1 MAVNRISNIKI
12 KDRGLFTAIY
22 GNVNEEEYFVDDD
35 LKNYSL
41 SQALYLYLKSEGYSS
56 VVFYDSADNFHSFSQ
71 NDLVTFLKLDV
82 PISSRG
88 KQPDDDWE
96 IAGPLGKES
105 NTENTSS
112 NPVNDKPV
120 HDTIQPVEIYGLS
133 DRYFRTHLTINLLD
147 YLKLNLPNDEKCAVI
162 IKRPESSRF
171 DNVDDY
177 VNFFSQ
183 LNSIYAKNKTKSKT
197 QNKVLVIYGS
207 NNSHALMDNIKTL
220 GGYLFTHTYFKDLFF
235 DVDGDKY
242 KIKENTTFQVG
253 FPEQNEIRNWLN
265 RKRIIEH
272 TDLFNT
278 VPFEKI
284 NLRLTQERKQIKELD
299 SINLPTYISNI
310 NTKSAWDLLNEL
322 KGIDNIKEQFQKLI
336 KARRRNQEA
345 ANGNR
350 FRPHMCFKGN
360 PGTGKTTVAEIF
372 SEILKEEDVLNLGQL
387 VKVTVGDLVGEYIG
401 ATRIKTQT
409 VCDKAK
415 GGVLFID
422 EAYGLL
428 DNSENGYGKE
438 AIEVLIQFM
447 ENNDDSLVILAGY
460 TEKID
465 RLLKE
470 GNDGFTGRFI
480 KSNHFLF
487 QDYPPNVLCEIA
499 KVKLK
504 QFNVTE
510 EALSS
515 ICKILA
521 LLFNRRNAQWSNARE
536 VENLIQE
543 ILTEFYCTDDTVIDV
558 KHIPLH
564 YLNLIDPRAAKA
576 DSSST
581 GIAKLNSLTGLNQM
595 KATLKRIL
603 NSIKADKVRNER
615 SGKDSKGYKLNFV
628 FRGNPGTGKTT
639 VARLLGEI
647 LTDYGLLSDSKVE
660 ECRREDIIGEYSGHT
675 APKVKQKFVDAIGRV
690 LFIDEAYS
698 ICQGIHDEFGREAIG
713 AIVGNLTDENF
724 QGKMAFIIAG
734 YTNEINEFISQNQGL
749 QSRFNLYIDFED
761 YSNEELWEI
770 YCQKVTDAGLSILD
784 ICKPLAIDWFGQW
797 IRDKSFSNGRLAE
810 NLVGITKS
818 NLDTRLESLD
828 LETLPNEILHTITE
842 IDFPN
847 FDSVSKEEAE
857 LIQPVLPILPTEEIP
872 VTVIEQPVKNEEIII
887 VETHKPPKELE
898 EAINQILFNYCIIDT
913 NIWMNENPDFRKH
926 NLNSIRVLM
935 NLYKLYGKNL
945 VAHGKTYEEL
955 KRIKENRENKYSREV
970 SIAAVDGF
978 RLLSDANENSM
989 IDIPE
994 LDGEHDRKAY
1004 ADLAIYEYA
1013 SNTYKEK
1020 NSVALI
1026 SNDKDCR
1033 IRVRSV
1039 LMGYKSDID
1048 FKFIRAAELKR
1059 FTDVIYYTEWYK
1071 NKFPRK

>member
-41 SQALYLYLKSEGYSS
+41 SQALYLYLKSEGYNS

-82 PISSRG
+82 PNSTTG
-88 KQPDDDWE
+88 KQADDDWE

-112 NPVNDKPV
+112 NAVSGKPV
-120 HDTIQPVEIYGLS
+120 HDTIQPVEIYGSS

-197 QNKVLVIYGS
+197 QNKVIVIYGS

-242 KIKENTTFQVG
+242 KIKDATTFQVV
-253 FPEQNEIRNWLN
+253 FPEQKEIRSWVN
-265 RKRIIEH
+265 RKRIVEQS
-272 TDLFNT
+272 DLFNT
-278 VPFEKI
+278 VPFDKI
-284 NLRLTQERKQIKELD
+284 VLRLTQERKQIKELD
-299 SINLPTYISNI
+299 SIDLTNYISNI

-350 FRPHMCFKGN
+350 FRPHMCFKGS

-372 SEILKEEDVLNLGQL
+372 SEILKEENVLELGQL
-387 VKVTVGDLVGEYIG
+387 VKVTVGDLVGEYVG

-447 ENNDDSLVILAGY
+447 ENNYDSLVIIAGY
-460 TEKID
+460 TDKID
-465 RLLKE
+465 KLLKD
-470 GNDGFTGRFI
+470 GNDGFTSRFN
-480 KSNHFLF
+480 KSNHFMF
-487 QDYPPNVLCEIA
+487 DDYSPNVLCEISKA
-499 KVKLK
+499 KLS
-504 QFNVTE
+504 QFQITA
-510 EALSS
+510 EALKS
-515 ICKILA
+515 ICKILTHQ
-521 LLFNRRNAQWSNARE
+521 FSRRKAQWGNARE

-543 ILTEFYCTDDTVIDV
+543 ILTEFYCTDDTEIDV
-558 KHIPLH
+558 KHVPLH
-564 YLNLIDPRAAKA
+564 YLNLIDPKVAKA

-615 SGKDSKGYKLNFV
+615 SGKDAKGYKLNFV

-647 LTDYGLLSDSKVE
+647 LTDYGLLSDSKVD

-761 YSNEELWEI
+761 YSNDELWEI
-770 YCQKVTDAGLSILD
+770 YCHKVTDAGLTVLET
-784 ICKPLAIDWFGQW
+784 CKPFAIDWFGQG

-810 NLVGITKS
+810 NLVGISKS

-828 LETLPNEILHTITE
+828 LETLPNETLHTITE

-847 FDSVSKEEAE
+847 FNTGSTQEAKP
-857 LIQPVLPILPTEEIP
+857 IQPAFPTPPKEKIP
-872 VTVIEQPVKNEEIII
+872 VTI
-887 VETHKPPKELE
+887 VEKPVVEIETTKPPTELK
-898 EAINQILFNYCIIDT
+898 AAKKQLIYDYCIIDT
-913 NIWMNENPDFRKH
+913 NIWMETNDIKTHHQRLTDLKD
-926 NLNSIRVLM
+926 
-935 NLYKLYGKNL
+935 LYAEKGKKLI
-945 VAHGKTYEEL
+945 AHGSTHEEL
-955 KRIKENRENKYSREV
+955 KK
-970 SIAAVDGF
+970 F
-978 RLLSDANENSM
+978 SDAYWKK
-989 IDIPE
+989 IDEKEKGLNPKISPKEYCGSKGYSLLKKFYRDKIVRIPGLE
-994 LDGEHDRKAY
+994 STYNANAY
-1004 ADLAIYEYA
+1004 ADKDIYEFA
-1013 SNTYKEK
+1013 SEEFEK
-1020 NSVALI
+1020 GKSILFITNDNECGMRVNSKLEDLK
-1026 SNDKDCR
+1026 SNNQSLPNFD
-1033 IRVRSV
+1033 V
-1039 LMGYKSDID
+1039 LNMQQVSK
-1048 FKFIRAAELKR
+1048 LL
-1059 FTDVIYYTEWYK
+1059 DVI
-1071 NKFPRK
+1071 